1 MKDEINKIQS
11 TYAMMLENKQSVEDQ
26 IERERALKMD
36 FMRKCVELEDKALK
50 IAEDHKH
57 CATRALSLALK
68 KLIWEKRIKEYEA

>member
-1 MKDEINKIQS
+1 
-11 TYAMMLENKQSVEDQ
+11 
-26 IERERALKMD
+26 MD